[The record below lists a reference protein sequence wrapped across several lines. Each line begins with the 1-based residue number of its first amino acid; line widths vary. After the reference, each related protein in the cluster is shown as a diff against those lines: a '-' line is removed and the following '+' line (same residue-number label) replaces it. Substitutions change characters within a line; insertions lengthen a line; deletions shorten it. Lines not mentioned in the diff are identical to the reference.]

1 MRALVLVSDAFGGR
15 GGIALYNRHFL
26 RALCSHSELQEVVAV
41 PRVINYDVEE
51 MPKNLVYDFSA
62 SRNVFCFL
70 WACLKQ
76 LRRGRDYKFIICG
89 HLHLLPVAFFLKFF
103 FRCPVIPL
111 TYGVE
116 AWTPTSRK
124 LTNYL
129 ASKIEKFITI
139 RKLTGSRFQK
149 WANIPSSSFL
159 YLPNCID
166 DTAYG
171 IGAKRDDLIEKYDIQ
186 GSCVVMSAGRLD
198 SGNIDKNKG
207 FDEMLELI
215 PELRRTL
222 PSLKYLIVGDGDDK
236 GRLQQKA
243 VDLEIDHLVIFA
255 GYIPENQKADHYR
268 LADIFFM
275 AGSNPIFDTYPF
287 RFVFLEALACGIP
300 VVGCR
305 LTDEN
310 ERNDYLANK
319 LVFQVDPNNPADIIR
334 GILDALEF
342 GAGFKEGINQFYYST
357 FENTL
362 HEYID
367 RELMSSQR

>member
-26 RALCSHSELQEVVAV
+26 RALCSHPALQEVVAL

-51 MPKNLVYDFSA
+51 MPKNLVYEFSA
-62 SRNVFCFL
+62 SRSVLFFL

-76 LRRGRDYKFIICG
+76 LRRNRDYKFIICG

-139 RKLTGSRFQK
+139 RKLTGNRFQK
-149 WANIPSSSFL
+149 WANIHNSSFL

-166 DTAYG
+166 NTAYG
-171 IGAKRDDLIEKYDIQ
+171 MGEKRDDLIKKYDIQ

-215 PELRRTL
+215 PELRRSL
-222 PSLKYLIVGDGDDK
+222 PNLKYLIVGDGDDK

-243 VDLEIDHLVIFA
+243 VDLEIDELVIFV
-255 GYIPENQKADHYR
+255 GYIPEAQKADYYR
-268 LADIFFM
+268 LADVFVM

-310 ERNDYLANK
+310 ELNDLLANK
-319 LVFQVDPNNPADIIR
+319 LVFQVDPNNQSDIRR
-334 GILDALEF
+334 GIIDALEA
-342 GAGFKEGINQFYYST
+342 GTGFKEGIEEFYYSS

-362 HEYID
+362 HKYID
-367 RELMSSQR
+367 GLLI

>member
-26 RALCSHSELQEVVAV
+26 RALCSHPALQEVVAI
-41 PRVINYDVEE
+41 PRVISYDMEE
-51 MPKNLVYDFSA
+51 MPKNLIYEFSA
-62 SRNVFCFL
+62 SRSILYFL

-76 LRRGRDYKFIICG
+76 MWQGRDYKFIICG
-89 HLHLLPVAFFLKFF
+89 HLHLLPIAFFLKFF

-129 ASKIEKFITI
+129 ASKIDRFITI
-139 RKLTGSRFQK
+139 RKLTGNRFRK
-149 WANIPSSSFL
+149 WANIQNSSFL

-186 GSCVVMSAGRLD
+186 GCRVVMSAGRLD
-198 SGNIDKNKG
+198 SGHIDKNKG

-215 PELRRTL
+215 PELRRELPTL
-222 PSLKYLIVGDGDDK
+222 RYLIVGDGDDK
-236 GRLQQKA
+236 VRLQQKS
-243 VDLEIDHLVIFA
+243 VDLEIDDLVVFV
-255 GYIPENQKADHYR
+255 GYIPENQKADYYR
-268 LADIFFM
+268 LADVFVM

-310 ERNDYLANK
+310 ERNDFLANK
-319 LVFQVDPNNPADIIR
+319 LVFQVDPNNQSDIRR
-334 GILDALEF
+334 GILDALAS
-342 GAGFKEGINQFYYST
+342 GTGFKEGIDYFYYSS

-362 HEYID
+362 HEYLD
-367 RELMSSQR
+367 REIISIQ